1 MNRNDDEK
9 IAKNIKFE
17 DALAE
22 LEQQVQ
28 LLESGEL
35 PLEEALAA
43 FQQGV
48 ALSKVCV
55 TKLNTVQQEVEK
67 IVVADN
73 GSDDEYELET
83 FADLED

>member
-1 MNRNDDEK
+1 MKK

-35 PLEEALAA
+35 PLEEALAT

-67 IVVADN
+67 IVVADD

>member
-1 MNRNDDEK
+1 MTMKK

-17 DALAE
+17 EALAE
-22 LEQQVQ
+22 LEQQ

-35 PLEEALAA
+35 PLEEALSA

-48 ALSKVCV
+48 ALSKVCM

-67 IVVADN
+67 IVVAADDDN
-73 GSDDEYELET
+73 EYELET
-83 FADLED
+83 FAELED

>member
-1 MNRNDDEK
+1 MKK

>member
-1 MNRNDDEK
+1 MTTKK

-48 ALSKVCV
+48 ALSKVCM
-55 TKLNTVQQEVEK
+55 TKLNTVQQEIEK
-67 IVVADN
+67 IVVADD

>member
-1 MNRNDDEK
+1 MTMKK

>member
-1 MNRNDDEK
+1 MKK

-35 PLEEALAA
+35 PLEEALTA

-48 ALSKVCV
+48 ALSKVCM

>member
-1 MNRNDDEK
+1 MTMKK

-17 DALAE
+17 EALAE

-35 PLEEALAA
+35 PLEEALSA

-48 ALSKVCV
+48 ALSKVCMDR
-55 TKLNTVQQEVEK
+55 LNTVQQEVEK
-67 IVVADN
+67 IVVTSGD
-73 GSDDEYELET
+73 DDEYELEA

>member
-1 MNRNDDEK
+1 MTMKK

-17 DALAE
+17 EALAE

-28 LLESGEL
+28 LESGEL
-35 PLEEALAA
+35 PLEEALSA

-48 ALSKVCV
+48 ALSKVCM

-67 IVVADN
+67 IVVAADDDN
-73 GSDDEYELET
+73 EYELET
-83 FADLED
+83 FAELED